1 MEFNEEVE
9 EGYIISQSPEAG
21 ESMPKNGQITLV
33 VSRGSRMRSLPQING
48 MKFTKAVDLLEAE
61 GFTVI
66 REDSYS
72 KDIAPDYVIWYKDH
86 ISGDKVEYGSEITVY
101 VSIGPNN

>member
-1 MEFNEEVE
+1 
-9 EGYIISQSPEAG
+9 
-21 ESMPKNGQITLV
+21 
-33 VSRGSRMRSLPQING
+33 